1 MRTLRSLLAAPIL
14 CAALSAGVST
24 ISAPARAEEWI
35 GRSVTLGGR
44 TVQCH
49 HAQIMIDREL
59 PSEGGAG
66 DDFVILNPDMLKEQ
80 PKTVRIFVF
89 NHECGH
95 LTVGDSELKADCYA
109 VGRGVQEH
117 WLDRKGLD
125 QVCQSFDGAPETSTH
140 PSAARRCRNLD
151 KCYAKALANLAA
163 TPPAAT
169 ASNKA
174 GPAKTP
180 PGAAPG
186 ADAVAAAR
194 ASSTRAGQATASGP
208 HTAISA
214 WRCTDP
220 LHVSARAKDPIAHLI
235 DEDAKLSAHCH

>member
-14 CAALSAGVST
+14 CAAFSAGVST
-24 ISAPARAEEWI
+24 ISIPAQGEEWI

-44 TVQCH
+44 KVQCH
-49 HAQIMIDREL
+49 NAQIMVDREL

-109 VGRGVQEH
+109 VERGVEEH
-117 WLDRKGLD
+117 WLDRKGLNE
-125 QVCQSFDGAPETSTH
+125 VCQSFDGAPETADH

-151 KCYAKALANLAA
+151 QCYAKALAKFAA
-163 TPPAAT
+163 TPPAPAPAGKT
-169 ASNKA
+169 AQTPA
-174 GPAKTP
+174 GN
-180 PGAAPG
+180 
-186 ADAVAAAR
+186 AVAAEASR
-194 ASSTRAGQATASGP
+194 APASQATAPGP
-208 HTAISA
+208 HKAISA
-214 WRCTDP
+214 WRCADP
-220 LHVSARAKDPIAHLI
+220 LHVSAGAKDPIAHLI
-235 DEDAKLSAHCH
+235 DEDAKLSANCR